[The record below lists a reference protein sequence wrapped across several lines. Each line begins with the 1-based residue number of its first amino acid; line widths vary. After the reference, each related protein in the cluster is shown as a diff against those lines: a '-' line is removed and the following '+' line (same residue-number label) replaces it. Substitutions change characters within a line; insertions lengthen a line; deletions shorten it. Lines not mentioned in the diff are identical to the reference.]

1 MLLSSPYL
9 CHVLHL
15 LTLTHAVTRPGLD
28 WWWIDWQQGLIG
40 VSNVS
45 GLNPTIALN
54 HYRFW
59 INQQG

>member
-1 MLLSSPYL
+1 MTAPR
-9 CHVLHL
+9 
-15 LTLTHAVTRPGLD
+15 AGLD

-40 VSNVS
+40 VSNIS

-59 INQQG
+59 INRQG